1 VTTAGSRWRTAL
13 AGILLVLSCLAVA
26 GAVPAMWAKQQV
38 TSGRYLSTVRPLV
51 KEPAVQDAVAIRVTS
66 ELRRA
71 LDIQGM
77 VNRGLAA
84 AQLAGIPDGVLDD
97 LRGVLQPA
105 DAAVTALAEKEI
117 RTALDSPAAEQVW
130 LDANRSARDAIVRGD
145 RTEVVVDLTPL
156 IEQVRR
162 QLVAQGLTVAS
173 RVELGNPKLVLVRAE
188 SLERARVRYD
198 QLASLAVVLP
208 AVAGG
213 LLLLAFLVSNRRR
226 RLLRVAG
233 LGVSLAMVGLL
244 AAPELLRDEAERS
257 FGAEQPSRAIATEL
271 YDALA
276 GSLRTTT
283 LWVLAGAVVVTLV
296 MTLVLS
302 DRARTAARLDRR
314 GESRAESPADPPSG
328 PMVQ

>member
-1 VTTAGSRWRTAL
+1 VQVTTPGSRWRTAL

-84 AQLAGIPDGVLDD
+84 AELAGIPGSVLDD
-97 LRGVLQPA
+97 LRGVLQP
-105 DAAVTALAEKEI
+105 AEKEI

-162 QLVAQGLTVAS
+162 QLVEQGLTVAS
-173 RVELGNPKLVLVRAE
+173 GVELGNPKLVLVRAE

-213 LLLLAFLVSNRRR
+213 SLLVSNRRR

-244 AAPELLRDEAERS
+244 AVPELFRDQAVAS
-257 FGAEQPSRAIATEL
+257 FGTQEPSRAIATEL

-283 LWVLAGAVVVTLV
+283 LWVLAGAVVFTLL
-296 MTLVLS
+296 MTLILS
-302 DRARTAARLDRR
+302 DRARTAARL
-314 GESRAESPADPPSG
+314 ESRAESPAEPP
-328 PMVQ
+328 PDRPAE